1 MDEAREQGVKAGLL
15 RLLTVWPF
23 PEEQVRKLSERVKGF
38 VTVEIN
44 LGQMH
49 LEVERCTA
57 GKVPAFL
64 VGHAGGTI
72 IPPERVIEVLRHA
85 F

>member
-1 MDEAREQGVKAGLL
+1 
-15 RLLTVWPF
+15 VWPF
-23 PEEQVRKLSERVKGF
+23 PVNQIQELVKQVKGF

-44 LGQMH
+44 LGQIH
-49 LEVERCTA
+49 FEVERCV
-57 GKVPAFL
+57 GGRVPTYL

-72 IPPERVIEVLRHA
+72 ISPDRVIEVLKEA